1 MRFLRQRPLTS
12 LFVLAY
18 LLTWWIV
25 PLGSNDF
32 PVFPYGPF
40 LALLL
45 LVGLTSGRG
54 GIRRTFVSLLNWR
67 AAPRWYAAAIVL
79 PVTIAWSAMCLAR
92 LLGAPASAM
101 PGGSSALEFVVVL
114 PIMIIVGGPLG
125 EELAWRGYA
134 LPVLQQRHR
143 PLVAVLIL
151 SVAHAIWHLPLFFTD
166 EPPVPGAFLLGL
178 ISGGVVLAWLW
189 NSTGTIVVPI
199 LLHGANNTAEQA
211 FQLGFTHADA
221 AQLQWYT
228 AAGWAV
234 AALVVIWRTHGTLA
248 PAGARPVTVPVCEQ
262 PHPAHSS
269 ADLVTAS

>member
-1 MRFLRQRPLTS
+1 MTLLGRHRLLS
-12 LFVLAY
+12 LFLLAY

-45 LVGLTSGRG
+45 LVGLTSGRD
-54 GIRRTFVSLLNWR
+54 GIGRVFASLLNWR
-67 AAPRWYAAAIVL
+67 ARPTWYAFALLV
-79 PVTIAWSAMCLAR
+79 PVAIAWSAMCLAR

-101 PGGSSALEFVVVL
+101 PGPSSTLEFVVVL

-143 PLVAVLIL
+143 PLMAVVLL
-151 SVAHAIWHLPLFFTD
+151 GAAHAIWHLPLFFTND
-166 EPPVPGAFLLGL
+166 PPAPGPFLLGL
-178 ISGGVVLAWLW
+178 LSGGVVLAWLW
-189 NSTGTIVVPI
+189 NSTGSIVIPI
-199 LLHGANNTAEQA
+199 LLHGANNMAEQA
-211 FQLGFTHADA
+211 FENGFTHADA
-221 AQLQWYT
+221 VHLQWLT

-234 AALVVIWRTHGTLA
+234 VALTVIWRTHGTLA
-248 PAGARPVTVPVCEQ
+248 PAGARPVTVPIDEQ
-262 PHPAHSS
+262 PQPAPT
-269 ADLVTAS
+269 DLTPATTS